1 MLSVPLDYSKPG
13 GAQIELAL
21 SMVRHS
27 SPAASYQG
35 AILVNPGG
43 PGAPGLAMSG
53 LGRQVPDGV
62 GEDYDWIGFDPRGIG
77 ESVPALSCDP
87 SYFRGPQLPY
97 VPTSTAATAKWL
109 DRAAGYSAAC
119 ARNGGALLDHDT
131 TVDSARDLD
140 SIRKALGQSKI
151 SYYGYSY
158 GTYLGE
164 VYATLY
170 PTHLHRLVLDS
181 NVDPRTVWYQS
192 NLAQDT
198 AFEAN
203 MNAWFGWLASHN
215 DAYHLGST
223 RAAVRAEFYATQAAI
238 QAHPIDGEL
247 GGDEWHDLFL
257 RAGYSQHSWV
267 SLGQAFSEWVG
278 SDDASLILEYYRKSS
293 TNEAASYPGYLA
305 VECTDAAWPRSV
317 AENIADSRRISAKA
331 PYLTWQNQWFNAPCL
346 TWRGAT
352 HQPMKINGSA
362 VTDALLIDQT
372 RDAATPYKG
381 SLQVR
386 TLFPRAA
393 LLALPGGTT
402 HADSLF
408 GYPCED
414 NVIANYLRSGSLPA
428 RKPGTR
434 ADASC
439 PAPALPTP

>member
-1 MLSVPLDYSKPG
+1 MGEDLGSGAGVSINARMNRRVAVALCVVGSLTGGLGLAEGAHALRGDPSAGPGSPVVARPVDTIHWGPCSTPEIPQGTAAVCGMLSVPLDYSKPD
-13 GAQIELAL
+13 GAQIKLAL

-27 SPAASYQG
+27 SPAARYQG

-53 LGRQVPDGV
+53 LGQQVPDGV
-62 GEDYDWIGFDPRGIG
+62 GEDYDWVGFDPRGVG

-87 SYFRGPQLPY
+87 SYFHGPQQPY
-97 VPTSTAATAKWL
+97 VPTSAAATAKWL
-109 DRAAGYSAAC
+109 NRAAAYSAAC

-181 NVDPRTVWYQS
+181 NVDPRAVWYRA

-203 MNAWFGWLASHN
+203 MNAWFGWLASH
-215 DAYHLGST
+215 DDGYHLGST
-223 RAAVRAEFYATQAAI
+223 RAAVRARFYATQAAV

-267 SLGQAFSEWVG
+267 RLGEAFSEWVG
-278 SDDASLILEYYRKSS
+278 SADASRVMEYYRS
-293 TNEAASYPGYLA
+293 E
-305 VECTDAAWPRSV
+305 E
-317 AENIADSRRISAKA
+317 RR
-331 PYLTWQNQWFNAPCL
+331 
-346 TWRGAT
+346 
-352 HQPMKINGSA
+352 
-362 VTDALLIDQT
+362 
-372 RDAATPYKG
+372 
-381 SLQVR
+381 
-386 TLFPRAA
+386 
-393 LLALPGGTT
+393 
-402 HADSLF
+402 
-408 GYPCED
+408 
-414 NVIANYLRSGSLPA
+414 
-428 RKPGTR
+428 
-434 ADASC
+434 
-439 PAPALPTP
+439 